1 MVGPKQCKSIVE
13 SLVALI
19 TKRQQDSKTS
29 EYLQSITDYAA
40 TVAEL
45 KKKWDYRVEQL
56 FSQGKVTDD

>member
-29 EYLQSITDYAA
+29 EYLQSITDFST